1 MKPVC
6 AVFTNVAP
14 LYSRP
19 LWYQLASSPNIDY
32 VFYSSKNG
40 FGGIKTIDISESNSV
55 SENGNLK
62 WGFLKN
68 ILIGNIIVWQ
78 TGIISKCIT
87 TNYSAYILYGEMN
100 SISNWIA
107 AIICRIRRKPLLFWG
122 HGLYGNEKK
131 LKKFFRLLYYRLAN
145 SHLVYS
151 NMSRNYLIDSGFDS
165 DRILTVYNSLDYC
178 THTKQYSRKN
188 SSELNDLRLNLF
200 PDHPDLP
207 VVLFIGRLTSEK
219 KLSLLFKALSVCR
232 SRGNLYN
239 CLIVGYGE
247 EYSELKKMSQLQG
260 LEGYIKFFGTSY
272 DETVNSKLIMMS
284 DCCVSPGNV
293 GLTAIH
299 SLSLGTPVITHSNFF
314 NQGPE
319 VEAVIPGETGLYFTE
334 NSASSLSYVID
345 DMLLNRKKLLM
356 ESKCIEQVKSF
367 WTPTNQATIFDK
379 AVTEAIKHN

>member
-6 AVFTNVAP
+6 AIFTNVAP
-14 LYSRP
+14 MYSRP
-19 LWYQLASSPNIDY
+19 LWYQLTSSPNVEY
-32 VFYSSKNG
+32 VFYSSENG
-40 FGGIKTIDISESNSV
+40 FDGIKTIDISESNSV
-55 SENGNLK
+55 SEKGTLK
-62 WGFLKN
+62 WFFIKN

-87 TNYSAYILYGEMN
+87 TNYDAYILYGEMN
-100 SISNWIA
+100 SISNWLA
-107 AIICRIRRKPLLFWG
+107 AIICRIRSKPLLFWG

-131 LKKFFRLLYYRLAN
+131 IKKFFRLSYYRLAN

-151 NMSRNYLIDSGFDS
+151 NMSRNYLIDSGFDR
-165 DRILTVYNSLDYC
+165 DKILTVYNSLDFC
-178 THTKQYSRKN
+178 THMEQYSGRN
-188 SSELNDLRLNLF
+188 PSELNDLRLNLF

-207 VVLFIGRLTSEK
+207 VILFIGRLTKEK
-219 KLSLLFKALSVCR
+219 KISLLIQSLNECR

-239 CLIVGYGE
+239 CLLIGNGE
-247 EYSELKKMSQLQG
+247 EYSELKKLSHLQG
-260 LEGYIKFFGTSY
+260 LEGYINFYGTSY
-272 DETVNSKLIMMS
+272 DETINSKLIMMS

-319 VEAVIPGETGLYFTE
+319 VEAVIPGETGLFFTE
-334 NSASSLSYVID
+334 NNILSLSYVID
-345 DMLLNRKKLLM
+345 DMLLNRKKIFM

-367 WTPTNQATIFDK
+367 WTPANQATIFDK
-379 AVTEAIKHN
+379 AVTEAVKLN